1 METSLKATVR
11 DNTGSAQSRRS
22 RGEGSIPAVVY
33 GLGMEPV
40 SVEID
45 AREFTNALKT
55 EAGSNVIFNLEVGKD
70 KYTALAREIQKHVYR
85 NEFLHVDFIQID
97 LTKTV
102 DADVQVNFIGTPMG
116 VKEEGGIIQTINSS
130 ITISALPT
138 NIPTSLDLD
147 ISELNV
153 GDNLSAGDVSLP
165 EGVELADSED
175 DSILI
180 TITVPR
186 AAIEEEEDIEGL
198 EGEEVEGEEGAEG
211 ESSEETVEEESSD
224 CLLYTSPSP
233 RDATLS
239 RMPSSA

>member
-1 METSLKATVR
+1 METNLIATVR
-11 DNTGSAQSRRS
+11 ENSGSAQSRRS
-22 RGEGSIPAVVY
+22 RGEGNIPAVVY

-55 EAGSNVIFNLEVGKD
+55 EAGSNVIFNLEIGKE

-85 NEFLHVDFIQID
+85 NEFLHVDFIQVD
-97 LTKTV
+97 LSQTV
-102 DADVQVNFIGTPMG
+102 DADVQINFNGTPMG
-116 VKEEGGIIQTINSS
+116 VKEEGGIIQTVNST
-130 ITISALPT
+130 ITITALPT

-147 ISELNV
+147 ISDLNV
-153 GDNLSAGDVSLP
+153 GDNLAAADVALP
-165 EGVELADSED
+165 EGVELANDDD

-186 AAIEEEEDIEGL
+186 AVVEEEEDVEGL

-224 CLLYTSPSP
+224 ESGE
-233 RDATLS
+233 
-239 RMPSSA
+239 

>member
-1 METSLKATVR
+1 METSLIATVR
-11 DNTGSAQSRRS
+11 ENSGSAQSRRS
-22 RGEGSIPAVVY
+22 RGEGNIPAVVY

-55 EAGSNVIFNLEVGKD
+55 DAGSNVIFNLEIGKN

-85 NEFLHVDFIQID
+85 NEFLHVDFIQVD
-97 LTKTV
+97 LSQTV
-102 DADVQVNFIGTPMG
+102 DADVQVNFTGIPMG
-116 VKEEGGIIQTINSS
+116 VKEEGGVVQTVNST
-130 ITISALPT
+130 ITITALPT

-153 GDNLSAGDVSLP
+153 GDNLAAADVDLP
-165 EGVELADSED
+165 EGVELANDED

-180 TITVPR
+180 TITIPR
-186 AAIEEEEDIEGL
+186 AAVEEEEGIEGL

-224 CLLYTSPSP
+224 ESGE
-233 RDATLS
+233 
-239 RMPSSA
+239 

>member
-1 METSLKATVR
+1 METNLKAKVR
-11 DNTGSAQSRRS
+11 ENSGSAQSRRS
-22 RGEGSIPAVVY
+22 RGEGNIPAVVY

-55 EAGSNVIFNLEVGKD
+55 EAGSNVIFNLEIGKE

-85 NEFLHVDFIQID
+85 NEFLHVDFIQVD
-97 LTKTV
+97 LSQTV
-102 DADVQVNFIGTPMG
+102 DADVQINFTGIPMG
-116 VKEEGGIIQTINSS
+116 VKEEGGVVQTVNST
-130 ITISALPT
+130 ITITPLPT

-153 GDNLSAGDVSLP
+153 GDNLAAADVDLP
-165 EGVELADSED
+165 EGVELANDED

-180 TITVPR
+180 TITIPR
-186 AAIEEEEDIEGL
+186 AAVEEEEEIEGL

-224 CLLYTSPSP
+224 ESGE
-233 RDATLS
+233 
-239 RMPSSA
+239 

>member
-1 METSLKATVR
+1 METNLKATVR
-11 DNTGSAQSRRS
+11 ENSGSAQSRRS

-45 AREFTNALKT
+45 SREFTNALKT
-55 EAGSNVIFNLEVGKD
+55 EAGSNVIFNLEIGKE

-97 LTKTV
+97 LSQTV
-102 DADVQVNFIGTPMG
+102 DADVQINFNGTPMG
-116 VKEEGGIIQTINSS
+116 VKEEGGIIQTINST
-130 ITISALPT
+130 ITITALPT

-153 GDNLSAGDVSLP
+153 GDNLAAADVALP
-165 EGVELADSED
+165 EGVELADAED

-180 TITVPR
+180 TI
-186 AAIEEEEDIEGL
+186 

-224 CLLYTSPSP
+224 ESGE
-233 RDATLS
+233 
-239 RMPSSA
+239 

>member
-1 METSLKATVR
+1 METSLKAIVR
-11 DNTGSAQSRRS
+11 ENTGSAQSRRS
-22 RGEGSIPAVVY
+22 RGKGSIPAVVY

-40 SVEID
+40 SVEIN

-55 EAGSNVIFNLEVGKD
+55 DAGSNVIFNLEVGKD
-70 KYTALAREIQKHVYR
+70 NYTALAREIQKHVYR

-116 VKEEGGIIQTINSS
+116 VKEEGGIVQTINSY

-138 NIPTSLDLD
+138 NIPTSLDLN

-153 GDNLSAGDVSLP
+153 GDNLAAGDVSLP
-165 EGVELADSED
+165 EGVELADAED

-198 EGEEVEGEEGAEG
+198 EGEEVEGEEGDES

-224 CLLYTSPSP
+224 ESGE
-233 RDATLS
+233 
-239 RMPSSA
+239 

>member
-1 METSLKATVR
+1 METNLIATVR
-11 DNTGSAQSRRS
+11 ENSGSAQSRRS
-22 RGEGSIPAVVY
+22 RGEGNIPAVVY

-55 EAGSNVIFNLEVGKD
+55 EAGSNVIFNLEIGKE

-97 LTKTV
+97 LSQTV
-102 DADVQVNFIGTPMG
+102 DADVQINFNGTPMG
-116 VKEEGGIIQTINSS
+116 VKEEGGIIQTVNST
-130 ITISALPT
+130 ITITALPT

-147 ISELNV
+147 ISDLNV
-153 GDNLSAGDVSLP
+153 GDNLAAADVALP
-165 EGVELADSED
+165 EGVELANDDD

-186 AAIEEEEDIEGL
+186 AVVEEEEDVEGL

-224 CLLYTSPSP
+224 ESGE
-233 RDATLS
+233 
-239 RMPSSA
+239 

>member
-1 METSLKATVR
+1 METSLIATVR
-11 DNTGSAQSRRS
+11 ENSGSAQSRRS
-22 RGEGSIPAVVY
+22 RGEGNIPAVVY

-55 EAGSNVIFNLEVGKD
+55 EAGSNVIFNLEIGKE

-85 NEFLHVDFIQID
+85 NEFLHVDFVQVD
-97 LTKTV
+97 LSQTV
-102 DADVQVNFIGTPMG
+102 DADVQVNFTGIPMG
-116 VKEEGGIIQTINSS
+116 VKEEGGVIQTVNST
-130 ITISALPT
+130 ITITALPT

-153 GDNLSAGDVSLP
+153 GDNLAATDVDLP
-165 EGVELADSED
+165 EGVELANDED
-175 DSILI
+175 DSILVTI
-180 TITVPR
+180 TIPR
-186 AAIEEEEDIEGL
+186 AAVEEEEEIEGL

-224 CLLYTSPSP
+224 ESGE
-233 RDATLS
+233 
-239 RMPSSA
+239 

>member
-45 AREFTNALKT
+45 SREFTNALKT

-165 EGVELADSED
+165 EDVELADAED

-224 CLLYTSPSP
+224 ESGE
-233 RDATLS
+233 
-239 RMPSSA
+239 

>member
-224 CLLYTSPSP
+224 ESGEYQNFICWSLEST
-233 RDATLS
+233 R
-239 RMPSSA
+239 